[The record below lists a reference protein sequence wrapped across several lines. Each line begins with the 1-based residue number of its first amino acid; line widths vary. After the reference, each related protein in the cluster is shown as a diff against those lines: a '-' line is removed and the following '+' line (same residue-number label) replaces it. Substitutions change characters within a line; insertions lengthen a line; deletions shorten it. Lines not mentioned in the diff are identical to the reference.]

1 MQINAGS
8 FVLCSRRFCSPA
20 SSVSRRRLQAHSAVR
35 VNDCPRVP
43 IGLSRSRLAPIEGVT
58 VTCWKK
64 EGDEFRAAMRERDR
78 SNVGRMARLPGAVE
92 TASSPPAWPGILPSD
107 WKVKSHVAGV
117 AASTL
122 PALYGYFQ
130 LYHNKEFC
138 DNRGASSVAR
148 SLVEELDIFHLS
160 Y

>member
-20 SSVSRRRLQAHSAVR
+20 SSVSRRRLQARSAVR

-43 IGLSRSRLAPIEGVT
+43 IGLSRGRLAPIEGVT

-78 SNVGRMARLPGAVE
+78 SNIGRMARLRGAVE
-92 TASSPPAWPGILPSD
+92 TASSPPAWPGILLGNR
-107 WKVKSHVAGV
+107 KVKSHVAGV
-117 AASTL
+117 AASTCQHCRDTSNL
-122 PALYGYFQ
+122 TIIRNFATIAVP
-130 LYHNKEFC
+130 HPW
-138 DNRGASSVAR
+138 RGR
-148 SLVEELDIFHLS
+148 WWRN
-160 Y
+160 